1 MFDSP
6 SDFASHILSAGR
18 IFARYGVVM
27 VIIMYLNL
35 CMYAR
40 DWYYAAATCYLVWTE
55 VADFSSKQRTS

>member
-40 DWYYAAATCYLVWTE
+40 DWYYAAATCYLV
-55 VADFSSKQRTS
+55 